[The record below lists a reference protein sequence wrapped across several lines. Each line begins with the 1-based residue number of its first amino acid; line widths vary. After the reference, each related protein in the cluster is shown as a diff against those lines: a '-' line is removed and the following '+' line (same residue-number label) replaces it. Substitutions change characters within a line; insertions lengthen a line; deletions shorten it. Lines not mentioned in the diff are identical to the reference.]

1 MTDKELKR
9 LSRSEIL
16 ELLLLQTQ
24 ETERLRK
31 ELAVVRE
38 QLANRQMQVAEAGNL
53 AEAVLAVNGVME
65 AAQAAAQQYLDNIA
79 AMEQETRH
87 KCDMMLQLA
96 HQRAREI
103 HNGTEQHKE

>member
-1 MTDKELKR
+1 
-9 LSRSEIL
+9 
-16 ELLLLQTQ
+16 
-24 ETERLRK
+24 
-31 ELAVVRE
+31 
-38 QLANRQMQVAEAGNL
+38 MQVAEAGNL

-79 AMEQETRH
+79 AMEPETRH

-96 HQRAREI
+96 YQRAREI

>member
-1 MTDKELKR
+1 M
-9 LSRSEIL
+9 
-16 ELLLLQTQ
+16 
-24 ETERLRK
+24 
-31 ELAVVRE
+31 
-38 QLANRQMQVAEAGNL
+38 
-53 AEAVLAVNGVME
+53 NGVME

-96 HQRAREI
+96 YQRAREI